1 MLHFE
6 LMFQENLQPTTTLF
20 QALPEPCGNIE
31 HSNPNA
37 AQLPPNDNQADLVES
52 VIQTSPPTPTPP
64 TNVPMTYHL
73 VEEASLRRRNK
84 LIDSKGFSY
93 NVRRMKADKIHWQ
106 CSIRPKGNHCK
117 ATVLEQDG
125 VYTFGKH
132 PHNHG
137 TYSGTLAAAQI
148 VSTIKTKA
156 LEELSKPASVIVKEV
171 FLSVFLFVFA
181 DELPVSQF
189 H

>member
-1 MLHFE
+1 
-6 LMFQENLQPTTTLF
+6 
-20 QALPEPCGNIE
+20 
-31 HSNPNA
+31 
-37 AQLPPNDNQADLVES
+37 
-52 VIQTSPPTPTPP
+52 
-64 TNVPMTYHL
+64 
-73 VEEASLRRRNK
+73 
-84 LIDSKGFSY
+84 
-93 NVRRMKADKIHWQ
+93 MKADKIHWQ